1 MFVRAEP
8 PAPNSNYLPPQARPS
23 SQYGAPSFGGSAP
36 SSQYGAPPSNQY
48 IPPSS
53 NGFQGGNNNNQYQQ
67 QSSSSSYNAPSV
79 TSAIFK
85 QPSSQYGAPSQNNN
99 NGYASSSGAGSSGYG
114 NGGYENNEPAKYSF
128 EYNVQ
133 DYPSGNDFGHMESRD
148 GDRTVGRYYVL
159 LPDGRKQVIFIFLL
173 PNIT

>member
-23 SQYGAPSFGGSAP
+23 SQYGAPSSFGGSAP
-36 SSQYGAPPSNQY
+36 SSQYGAPSNQY

-53 NGFQGGNNNNQYQQ
+53 NGFQHGGNNNQYQ

-99 NGYASSSGAGSSGYG
+99 GYAGSSGASGYG

-159 LPDGRKQVIFIFLL
+159 LPDGRKQVSNFIF
-173 PNIT
+173 T

>member
-23 SQYGAPSFGGSAP
+23 SQYGAPSFGNSAP
-36 SSQYGAPPSNQY
+36 SSQYGAPSNQY

-53 NGFQGGNNNNQYQQ
+53 NGFNNGNNNYQQ
-67 QSSSSSYNAPSV
+67 SPSYSAPAV

-85 QPSSQYGAPSQNNN
+85 QPSSSYGAPSQNN
-99 NGYASSSGAGSSGYG
+99 GYSSGAGAASGYG
-114 NGGYENNEPAKYSF
+114 SNGGYENNEPAKYNF

-159 LPDGRKQVIFIFLL
+159 LPDGRKQV
-173 PNIT
+173 